1 MLSSESPFFL
11 NFTYLLISL
20 APLVL
25 SLFIF
30 KGFCILIL
38 GKRIHVRHTLPSLP
52 LKFKQMAEMPADLT
66 TDEECDESSMRD
78 NDYDFNDA

>member
-1 MLSSESPFFL
+1 M
-11 NFTYLLISL
+11 
-20 APLVL
+20 
-25 SLFIF
+25 
-30 KGFCILIL
+30 IL